1 MHTVYILTDSHWE
14 AVKHIACYLH
24 TKKYGITYTQE
35 GKGIEGYAHNLAGYT
50 DTDHA
55 GDINDRKSTTS
66 WIFIFN
72 GSPISLVLKK
82 QSLITHSSM
91 EAKLVAGSIALAEG
105 IWLIRLRKDFHHE
118 FTLVLLFTNN
128 QLFITFSKNEMN
140 NNRMKHIDTH
150 FHYTQDCYKYQL
162 SN

>member
-1 MHTVYILTDSHWE
+1 
-14 AVKHIACYLH
+14 
-24 TKKYGITYTQE
+24 
-35 GKGIEGYAHNLAGYT
+35 
-50 DTDHA
+50 
-55 GDINDRKSTTS
+55 
-66 WIFIFN
+66 
-72 GSPISLVLKK
+72 
-82 QSLITHSSM
+82 M